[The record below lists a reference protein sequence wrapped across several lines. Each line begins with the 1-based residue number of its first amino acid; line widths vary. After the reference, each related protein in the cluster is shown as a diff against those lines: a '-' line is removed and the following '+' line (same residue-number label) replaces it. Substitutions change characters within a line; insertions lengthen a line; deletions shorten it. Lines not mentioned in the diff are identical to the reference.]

1 MTPRTKY
8 NIQVRKQAYTFMK
21 TIHKLLTALL
31 LAGQSVNGLWAQG
44 DAMPAHTDTVPHPLH
59 RPILKSHW
67 TYAPPT

>member
-1 MTPRTKY
+1 
-8 NIQVRKQAYTFMK
+8 MK

-59 RPILKSHW
+59 RPIHKILSLIHI
-67 TYAPPT
+67 